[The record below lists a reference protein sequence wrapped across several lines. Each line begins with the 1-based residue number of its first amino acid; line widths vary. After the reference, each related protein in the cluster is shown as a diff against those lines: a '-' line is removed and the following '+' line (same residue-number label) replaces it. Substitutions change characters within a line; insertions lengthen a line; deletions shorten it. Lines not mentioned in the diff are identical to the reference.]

1 MKKENQ
7 QTIGQRQSRR
17 RREMVGEETARQ
29 EQEAFTVCQA
39 VLGTEGQA
47 GKSATH
53 SRVHS
58 NHGNSG
64 ARWQVYLDCTLSKL
78 LARSMRSKC
87 VGRRQTG
94 AVGKPI
100 RNPKSTVEQCPRPII
115 VMSEGVRKACEEHL
129 KNLNQA
135 FV

>member
-17 RREMVGEETARQ
+17 RRETGGEETARR

-39 VLGTEGQA
+39 VLGTDGQA

-53 SRVHS
+53 SRVRS
-58 NHGNSG
+58 NHGNSLV
-64 ARWQVYLDCTLSKL
+64 RWQVYLDCTLRKL

-100 RNPKSTVEQCPRPII
+100 RNLKSTVGRCPRSIL
-115 VMSEGVRKACEEHL
+115 VTSEGVRKA
-129 KNLNQA
+129 
-135 FV
+135 

>member
-7 QTIGQRQSRR
+7 QTIGQRQSGR
-17 RREMVGEETARQ
+17 RREMVGDENARQ

-53 SRVHS
+53 SRVRS

-64 ARWQVYLDCTLSKL
+64 ARWQVYLDCTLIKL

-100 RNPKSTVEQCPRPII
+100 KNLKSTVEQRPRPFI
-115 VMSEGVRKACEEHL
+115 MTSEGVRKACEDQL

>member
-17 RREMVGEETARQ
+17 QRGTGGEETTRR
-29 EQEAFTVCQA
+29 EQETFTVCQA
-39 VLGTEGQA
+39 VLGTKGQA
-47 GKSATH
+47 GKSAAH

-64 ARWQVYLDCTLSKL
+64 ARWQVYLDCTLRKR

-100 RNPKSTVEQCPRPII
+100 RNLKSTVERCPRPIT
-115 VMSEGVRKACEEHL
+115 VMSEGVRKACEDHL
-129 KNLNQA
+129 KHLNQA

>member
-7 QTIGQRQSRR
+7 QTIGQRQSRQ

-53 SRVHS
+53 SRIHS

-78 LARSMRSKC
+78 LARSVRSKC
-87 VGRRQTG
+87 VGRRQTS

-100 RNPKSTVEQCPRPII
+100 RNLKSTIEQRPRPII
-115 VMSEGVRKACEEHL
+115 VTSEGVRKACEDQL